1 MTRVF
6 VADDHAVVRCG
17 VSVVLREL
25 GGFEVVGEA
34 EDGRQVLNSPQLAT
48 CDVLVLDLSLPKVGG
63 PEVLRRVKAAY
74 PSLAVVVLSMHPEDQ
89 FARRALADGASA
101 YVSKERPPAEIIA
114 AVRRAAAGVRDDV
127 SAGDASTSA
136 SAPPHTTLTR
146 REHQVFLR
154 VVQGA
159 PVIDIAAELDVN
171 ACTVSN
177 HLASVRRKLGV
188 TTLTDLVRYAIA
200 EGLVE
205 PVPGAR
211 PEGRSRTEE

>member
-17 VSVVLREL
+17 VTLLLREL
-25 GGFEVVGEA
+25 GGFDVVGEA
-34 EDGRQVLNSPQLAT
+34 EDGRQVLNSPLLAT
-48 CDVLVLDLSLPKVGG
+48 CDVLVLDLSLPKVSG
-63 PEVLRRVKAAY
+63 PEVLRRVRAEH

-101 YVSKERPPAEIIA
+101 YVSKKRPPAEIIA
-114 AVRRAAAGVRDDV
+114 AVRRAASGVRDVATVGTTARAHD
-127 SAGDASTSA
+127 
-136 SAPPHTTLTR
+136 APPHTTLTR

-154 VVQGA
+154 IVQGA
-159 PVIDIAAELDVN
+159 PVVDIAAELDLN

-177 HLASVRRKLGV
+177 HLANVRKKLGV
-188 TTLTDLVRYAIA
+188 NTVADLVRYAIA

-205 PVPGAR
+205 TVPGTT
-211 PEGRSRTEE
+211 PG

>member
-25 GGFEVVGEA
+25 GGFDVVGEA
-34 EDGRQVLNSPQLAT
+34 EDGRQVLNSPLLAT
-48 CDVLVLDLSLPKVGG
+48 CDVLVLDLSLPKVSG

-101 YVSKERPPAEIIA
+101 YVSKERPPSEIIA
-114 AVRRAAAGVRDDV
+114 AVRRAATGARDE
-127 SAGDASTSA
+127 APLGDAPA
-136 SAPPHTTLTR
+136 SDAAPLHASLTR
-146 REHQVFLR
+146 REHQIFMR

-159 PVIDIAAELDVN
+159 PVVDIAAELDVN

-177 HLASVRRKLGV
+177 HLANVRKKLGV
-188 TTLTDLVRYAIA
+188 TTVADLVRYAIA
-200 EGLVE
+200 EGLVVG
-205 PVPGAR
+205 VPGATPERR
-211 PEGRSRTEE
+211 PLEE

>member
-25 GGFEVVGEA
+25 GGFDVVGEA
-34 EDGRQVLNSPQLAT
+34 EDGRQVLNSPLLAS
-48 CDVLVLDLSLPKVGG
+48 CDVLVLDLSLPKVSG
-63 PEVLRRVKAAY
+63 PEVLRRVKAAH

-101 YVSKERPPAEIIA
+101 YVSKERPPSEIIA
-114 AVRRAAAGVRDDV
+114 AVRRAAEGVRDEAIV
-127 SAGDASTSA
+127 RDAPA
-136 SAPPHTTLTR
+136 SGAAPHATLTR
-146 REHQVFLR
+146 REHQIFMR

-159 PVIDIAAELDVN
+159 PVVDIAAELDVN

-177 HLASVRRKLGV
+177 HLANVRKKLGV
-188 TTLTDLVRYAIA
+188 TTVADLVRYAIA
-200 EGLVE
+200 EGLIE
-205 PVPGAR
+205 AVPGAAT
-211 PEGRSRTEE
+211 EGRPTEGD

>member
-17 VSVVLREL
+17 VSLLLREL
-25 GGFEVVGEA
+25 GGFDVVGEA
-34 EDGRQVLNSPQLAT
+34 EDGRQVLSSPLLAT
-48 CDVLVLDLSLPKVGG
+48 CDVLVLDLSLPKVSG

-101 YVSKERPPAEIIA
+101 YVSKERPPSEIIA
-114 AVRRAAAGVRDDV
+114 AVRRAASGERDV
-127 SAGDASTSA
+127 APA
-136 SAPPHTTLTR
+136 SAVRANAGEPPHATLTR
-146 REHQVFLR
+146 REHQIFMR

-159 PVIDIAAELDVN
+159 PVVDIAAELDVN

-177 HLASVRRKLGV
+177 HLANVRKKLGV
-188 TTLTDLVRYAIA
+188 TSVADLVHYAIA
-200 EGLVE
+200 EGLIE
-205 PVPGAR
+205 TFPSATPG
-211 PEGRSRTEE
+211 

>member
-17 VSVVLREL
+17 VTLLLREL
-25 GGFEVVGEA
+25 GGFDVVGEA
-34 EDGRQVLNSPQLAT
+34 EDGRQVLNSPLLAT
-48 CDVLVLDLSLPKVGG
+48 CDVLVLDLSLPKVSG
-63 PEVLRRVKAAY
+63 PEVLRRVRAEH

-114 AVRRAAAGVRDDV
+114 AVRRAASGVRDVATVGATARAHD
-127 SAGDASTSA
+127 
-136 SAPPHTTLTR
+136 APPHTTLTR

-154 VVQGA
+154 IVQGA
-159 PVIDIAAELDVN
+159 PVVDIAAELDVN

-177 HLASVRRKLGV
+177 HLANVRKKLGV
-188 TTLTDLVRYAIA
+188 TTVADLVRYAIA

-205 PVPGAR
+205 TVPGTT
-211 PEGRSRTEE
+211 PG